1 MKKII
6 ILSKTVHP
14 SKIVFFNYF
23 KQYFFNNYIYKVI
36 FTSETESIR
45 KWDLNQEKNKIQFD
59 YKILK
64 SKQISLN
71 SKKDRHF
78 FHFNFD
84 INKILNEENPD
95 IIIHI

>member
-6 ILSKTVHP
+6 ILSKTIHP
-14 SKIVFFNYF
+14 SKIVFFNSFNSYF
-23 KQYFFNNYIYKVI
+23 KNKFIFKVI

-45 KWDLNQEKNKIQFD
+45 KWDLNKEKDKIQFD

-64 SKQISLN
+64 SKQISVN
-71 SKKDRHF
+71 SKKDKHF